1 MSSEH
6 FIRWAESYREYAIE
20 TLGDHG
26 GQEHIDNLGDEALRN
41 HYNDLHGA
49 TPTEILI
56 SEGEKNV

>member
-6 FIRWAESYREYAIE
+6 FIRWAESYREYVIE
-20 TLGDHG
+20 ILGDHD
-26 GQEHIDNLGDEALRN
+26 GQEHIDNFGDEALRN
-41 HYNDLHGA
+41 HYIDSHGA

>member
-41 HYNDLHGA
+41 HYNDSHGA
-49 TPTEILI
+49 TPAEILI
-56 SEGEKNV
+56 EQ